1 MKSIKVLAAVVLFV
15 VLSSGFVPEAGAQE
29 FTISAGLSWDLC
41 IKAGGSYMFMPGFGE
56 KADVGISLFSA
67 EGDFALCYDL
77 LLAVRKGSEE
87 SPFSYGAYLGIPSGY
102 LVFTEPAA
110 VMFAPGISVFGGYS
124 LNSTMELLVHFGA
137 GYPLFLEGGNLTWGN
152 TRFPLGL
159 WPDFGIEFAL
169 DI

>member
-1 MKSIKVLAAVVLFV
+1 MKSIKVIAAAVLFV
-15 VLSSGFVPEAGAQE
+15 ILSAGFVPEAGAQE

-41 IKAGGSYMFMPGFGE
+41 IKAGGSYMFMPGIGV

-77 LLAVRKGSEE
+77 LLAVRKGGGE

-124 LNSTMELLVHFGA
+124 LNSDTELLIHFGA
-137 GYPLFLEGGNLTWGN
+137 GYPAFLESGDWTWGN
-152 TRFPLGL
+152 TRFPMGL
-159 WPDFGIEFAL
+159 WPDLGIELAL